1 MNWFS
6 LVSLM
11 WEWNPITFLT
21 RLHLLIY
28 SVSLS
33 NVLSLIIYFFYFVWF
48 MTITHWRRP
57 NDCVPYTFLRYT
69 RKKVAVSFLTIPSK
83 SDIKI
88 FHMYVSTCQHVS
100 LCEHK
105 CPQVLSPPTHSV
117 TLDKSLSL
125 SWSQSPLLLKA
136 VALIYY
142 FHAYLE
148 KYIPVYSIP
157 WSSPGLLPKIRG
169 DMLFWLTHPS
179 LHSVPSFDELARRD
193 SNYFP
198 GCCITREIVIE

>member
-1 MNWFS
+1 MKK
-6 LVSLM
+6 
-11 WEWNPITFLT
+11 TFKFFFDKFTCMLSGF
-21 RLHLLIY
+21 LAIFY
-28 SVSLS
+28 SEAIQPDLFNNNT
-33 NVLSLIIYFFYFVWF
+33 NVNAMCKDLY
-48 MTITHWRRP
+48 T
-57 NDCVPYTFLRYT
+57 VPLWKDLP

-148 KYIPVYSIP
+148 KYIPIYSIP
-157 WSSPGLLPKIRG
+157 
-169 DMLFWLTHPS
+169 
-179 LHSVPSFDELARRD
+179 
-193 SNYFP
+193 
-198 GCCITREIVIE
+198 